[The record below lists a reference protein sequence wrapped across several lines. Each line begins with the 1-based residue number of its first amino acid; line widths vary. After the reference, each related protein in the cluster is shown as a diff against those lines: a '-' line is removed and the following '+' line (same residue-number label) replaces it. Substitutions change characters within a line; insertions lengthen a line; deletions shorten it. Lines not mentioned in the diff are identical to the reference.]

1 MFRIRAFQQNG
12 QETAIADP
20 LLAQMQEDLDPEP
33 GFHQTLG
40 GPATHTRSEVAANA
54 GSLIREARGLPASS
68 SFNDFLTEGGLES
81 LIPGHPA
88 SAPDPFIQAQN
99 DLLLPAFED
108 RSQREELASGID
120 SLLAEIAA
128 RSKALNYTR
137 NGRPQALDNFFSA
150 ALDGDLEGALAL
162 HEGTIRRYDQLDTL
176 KGQAGELNSTLLALD
191 RDGISPNQA
200 LRDFIA
206 RAPTIDGL
214 TIPDINPENETP
226 EDVIDIF
233 KRAHY
238 AYALGRE
245 APEGRVSTGFSG
257 AIGRSLDGY
266 NTLLRDGKI
275 ILNESGHVVPE
286 FDRFSELEDY
296 VDFFTTDMQIF
307 DDLTAYDQLAE
318 DAQVAHV
325 EDWLAAK
332 APHLYET
339 YRDPEFRALAETI
352 ADRLRQPLNRGSASD
367 AVSEWLVVERAYG
380 LYGDG

>member
-108 RSQREELASGID
+108 RNQREGLEGGID
-120 SLLAEIAA
+120 SLLAEIDAL
-128 RSKALNYTR
+128 SKPLNYTR

-162 HEGTIRRYDQLDTL
+162 HEGAIRRYDQIDTL
-176 KGQAGELNSTLLALD
+176 KGQANELNSTLLALD

-206 RAPTIDGL
+206 GAPTIDGL
-214 TIPDINPENETP
+214 NIPNINPENETP

-233 KRAHY
+233 NRAWY
-238 AYALGRE
+238 ARAADARQG
-245 APEGRVSTGFSG
+245 EGERARSGFSG
-257 AIGRSLDGY
+257 AIGHNIDGWQ
-266 NTLLRDGKI
+266 TLLNEGKI
-275 ILNESGHVVPE
+275 VLDDQG
-286 FDRFSELEDY
+286 LG
-296 VDFFTTDMQIF
+296 VDFSKFTEPEDFVDYFSISLRMTLPENW
-307 DDLTAYDQLAE
+307 DDLGADQQLLYVGEQIQSDFPDIAE
-318 DAQVAHV
+318 SYKSSEAIAI
-325 EDWLAAK
+325 
-332 APHLYET
+332 
-339 YRDPEFRALAETI
+339 AETVH
-352 ADRLRQPLNRGSASD
+352 DRLGATLNVGSASE
-367 AVSEWLVVERAYG
+367 ALSEWLTIQSYFQG
-380 LYGDG
+380 